1 MGTAIVSRPKLKISH
16 FLVSS
21 RLSDG
26 RAKEENSGR
35 KEKQGETRGSPPP
48 SPPRLPRVQFNS
60 FPTDRRALLPKCLE
74 KATVVAT
81 AFVN

>member
-35 KEKQGETRGSPPP
+35 KEKQEETRGSPPP
-48 SPPRLPRVQFNS
+48 RLPGVQFNS

>member
-1 MGTAIVSRPKLKISH
+1 MVERRRKIQEERKNKG
-16 FLVSS
+16 
-21 RLSDG
+21 RLEA
-26 RAKEENSGR
+26 R
-35 KEKQGETRGSPPP
+35 PPP
-48 SPPRLPRVQFNS
+48 PPRLPGVQFNS

>member
-48 SPPRLPRVQFNS
+48 PRLPGVQFNS

>member
-1 MGTAIVSRPKLKISH
+1 MGTAIVGRPKLKISH
-16 FLVSS
+16 FLVCS

-35 KEKQGETRGSPPP
+35 KEKRGETTI
-48 SPPRLPRVQFNS
+48 NS
-60 FPTDRRALLPKCLE
+60 FPTDRRALLLECLK

>member
-1 MGTAIVSRPKLKISH
+1 MGTAIVGRPKLKISH
-16 FLVSS
+16 FLVCS

-35 KEKQGETRGSPPP
+35 KEKRGETRGSPPP
-48 SPPRLPRVQFNS
+48 PPRLPGVQFNS
-60 FPTDRRALLPKCLE
+60 FPTDRRALLPECLE

-81 AFVN
+81 AFVY

>member
-1 MGTAIVSRPKLKISH
+1 MAPRPH
-16 FLVSS
+16 FQGK
-21 RLSDG
+21 RKNKG
-26 RAKEENSGR
+26 RREG
-35 KEKQGETRGSPPP
+35 PPP
-48 SPPRLPRVQFNS
+48 PPPRLPGVQFNS